1 MIPNKFAVDWCLL
14 RVDLTPCLSSNDSS
28 HHSGILRHCEFE
40 ATDVG
45 GCGFYPLGAKVLEQW
60 TVVTILYVVTS
71 LLLNCIDTEFLEQHS
86 GTSDKIVAYY
96 DLHSSMQS

>member
-1 MIPNKFAVDWCLL
+1 M

-28 HHSGILRHCEFE
+28 HQSEDLRHWHFE
-40 ATDVG
+40 TTNVG
-45 GCGFYPLGAKVLEQW
+45 FTHWAHGTMDPLGAKVLEHW

-71 LLLNCIDTEFLEQHS
+71 LLLNCIDTEGAFLEQHS